1 MRLSAVSTN
10 QSCPASRN
18 AENAVSLAGYN
29 DADAKRK
36 PPWSKLSESKHG
48 YYIIL
53 RRDLVY
59 DGLCITLQGQSS
71 AANRLG
77 PTPFVLAQWG
87 PKVEMTKQD
96 YQILSRKPKL
106 ILRSVPSSN
115 NGNFWVPFVRS
126 LQQR

>member
-59 DGLCITLQGQSS
+59 DGTLYNFARSKLCSKPTWSYSICPRPMGTQG
-71 AANRLG
+71 R
-77 PTPFVLAQWG
+77 
-87 PKVEMTKQD
+87 D
-96 YQILSRKPKL
+96 D
-106 ILRSVPSSN
+106 
-115 NGNFWVPFVRS
+115 
-126 LQQR
+126 